1 MRRALWAILSALGY
15 FTVLP
20 AGAASAGPA
29 PDAYALSYL
38 PLVGALIGAL
48 AGVSAWGLSYFV
60 PHPLVVAVAFAL
72 PILLTGAIHI
82 DGFLDSCDA
91 VIASV
96 SPQRRL
102 EIFKDP
108 RHGTFAV
115 AGMAVLSV
123 AWVAALLPVDAWQY
137 PALLAL
143 SGGASRLGAVG
154 NAFVFPYARAGELTT
169 QFESRPSPSVLIVSA
184 VLLAVLAVYVWKW
197 AWLICLIVMILQLTA
212 ASRIAKRLGGGLVG
226 DVYGFLI
233 VTAEVVILAAVAGR
247 G

>member
-1 MRRALWAILSALGY
+1 MRHALSAALSALGY

-20 AGAASAGPA
+20 VGAASAGPA

-38 PLVGALIGAL
+38 PLTGALIGAL
-48 AGVSAWGLSYFV
+48 AGATAWGLSFLV
-60 PHPLVVAVAFAL
+60 PHPLVVAAAFAL
-72 PILLTGAIHI
+72 PILLSGAIHI

-91 VIASV
+91 VVASV
-96 SPQRRL
+96 SPERRL

-123 AWVAALLPVDAWQY
+123 AWVAALWPVEAWQY

-143 SGGASRLGAVG
+143 SGGASRLGAVA
-154 NAFVFPYARAGELTT
+154 NAFVFPYARAGVLTR
-169 QFESRPSPSVLIVSA
+169 QFENRPSLGVLIGSGI
-184 VLLAVLAVYVWKW
+184 VLTALAVFVWKW
-197 AWLICLIVMILQLTA
+197 ALLVCLIVMILQWVVA
-212 ASRIAKRLGGGLVG
+212 GRIAKRLGGGLVG

-233 VTAEVVILAAVAGR
+233 VTAEVLMLAAVGGR